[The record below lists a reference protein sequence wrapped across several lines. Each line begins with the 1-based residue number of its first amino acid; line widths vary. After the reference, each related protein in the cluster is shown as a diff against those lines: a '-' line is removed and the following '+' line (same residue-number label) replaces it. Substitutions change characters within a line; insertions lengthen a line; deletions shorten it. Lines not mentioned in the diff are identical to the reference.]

1 MSPHPGRK
9 LAMVTAL
16 AAAALL
22 PPVGAGAVSA
32 AGGDDRPVTTEHEIR
47 LASGPLRYRAEAG
60 RIALMDS
67 ARGVPRGFIFYVA
80 YRVDAR
86 RTVRPV
92 TFVWNGGP
100 GANSLR
106 LHLEGL
112 GPRRVAGSRTVDND
126 ATLLGVTDLVF
137 MDPIGTGF
145 SRAAS
150 PADEPGFYGTL
161 G

>member
-1 MSPHPGRK
+1 MPLHPGRT
-9 LAMVTAL
+9 LRIATAL
-16 AAAALL
+16 AAAALRF
-22 PPVGAGAVSA
+22 PAGAGAASA
-32 AGGDDRPVTTEHEIR
+32 AGGDDHPVTTTHEIQ
-47 LASGPLRYRAEAG
+47 LASGPLRYTAEAG
-60 RIALMDS
+60 RMALMDS
-67 ARGVPRGFIFYVA
+67 ARGVPRGSIFYVA

-86 RTVRPV
+86 RSVRPV

-137 MDPIGTGF
+137 VDPVGT
-145 SRAAS
+145 
-150 PADEPGFYGTL
+150 
-161 G
+161 